1 MTKGDCERICPRF
14 RLRNEELNLFS
25 TFGSCPWAGVGFA
38 MQKPGDLW
46 QHFPQSPG
54 SFCPLEQKVG
64 PLQNSHFATV
74 PFICGWRDSNR
85 ARAKREKHAGG
96 MFRCPRACRRGARA
110 GRISPSPPDHQRLL
124 LEGKPFSISCFPCPS
139 RTAGRAPRPA
149 NAPARSASIPPSAGS
164 GDRPCARSARRAQ
177 AP

>member
-74 PFICGWRDSNR
+74 PFFCSTPTIDIEPK
-85 ARAKREKHAGG
+85 KRERVAFLMLHALFILVFSVLGKLPQQVAPPT
-96 MFRCPRACRRGARA
+96 RCSFASKMACFLS
-110 GRISPSPPDHQRLL
+110 RISSDSICATKLSKPMRSTVRPKRSPV
-124 LEGKPFSISCFPCPS
+124 IPCS
-139 RTAGRAPRPA
+139 R
-149 NAPARSASIPPSAGS
+149 
-164 GDRPCARSARRAQ
+164 
-177 AP
+177 